1 MSETKRPLGITD
13 VVLRDAH
20 QSLFATRMRLDDML
34 PIADKLD
41 RVGFWSLE
49 SWGGATFDACIRYLG
64 EDPWERI
71 RALKEAMPNTPQQ
84 MLLRG
89 QNLLGYRH
97 YADDVVDR
105 FVERARTNGVDVFRV
120 FDAMND
126 PRNLERAIKAVRK
139 SGGHAQGTISYTV
152 SPVHTLDSW
161 VELAETVA
169 DMGADSLAIKDMAGL
184 LAPYDAFE
192 LVSRL
197 KKALSIPIHMQC
209 HATTGMSTATILKAV
224 EAGIDNVD
232 TAISSMSMTYGHS
245 PTESVVA
252 ILKGTERDTNLDLEL
267 LEDIAGYFREVR
279 KKYAAFEGSLKG
291 IDSRILVAQVPG
303 GMLTNMEGQLKEQ
316 GAGDKLDDVLAEI
329 PRVREDLGF
338 IPLVTPTSQIV
349 GTQAVMNVMMGERYK
364 SISKEVQALLKGEY
378 GSAPAPFNK
387 ELQSRVLEGG
397 EPITC
402 RPADLLE
409 PEMERL
415 AAELKEKAKADGI
428 RLAEGEREID
438 DVLTYAL
445 FPQIGLKFL
454 KNRDNPDAFEPV
466 PQAPGK
472 ETSKA
477 SLPVA
482 SREGAAEGKVPAQA
496 SAPTGPETYTV
507 KVNGKQYVVEVA
519 EGGEI
524 GAVTE
529 QTGQPAAQPAG
540 SAPASS
546 GATIAAPLAGN
557 IFKVNVRPGDTVKE
571 GDVVII
577 LEAMKMETEV
587 RAASAGTVS
596 EVKVGEGDSV
606 TVGDTLIVL

>member
-1 MSETKRPLGITD
+1 MSETNRPLGITD

-34 PIADKLD
+34 PIAEKLD

-105 FVERARTNGVDVFRV
+105 FVERAKTNGVDVFRV

-139 SGGHAQGTISYTV
+139 VGGHAQGTISYTV

-161 VELAETVA
+161 VELAETIA

-184 LAPYDAFE
+184 LAPYDAYE
-192 LVSRL
+192 LVTRL

-209 HATTGMSTATILKAV
+209 HATTGMSTAAILKAV

-279 KKYAAFEGSLKG
+279 KKYAAFEGSLRG

-303 GMLTNMEGQLKEQ
+303 GMLTNMESQLKEQ

-378 GSAPAPFNK
+378 GAAPAPFNK

-409 PEMERL
+409 AEMDRL
-415 AAELKEKAKADGI
+415 AAELKEKAKAEGI

-454 KNRDNPDAFEPV
+454 KNRDNPDAFEPA
-466 PQAPGK
+466 PQAPGQ
-472 ETSKA
+472 EA

-482 SREGAAEGKVPAQA
+482 APQGEGKLPATRA
-496 SAPTGPETYTV
+496 AAPAGPETYTV

-524 GAVTE
+524 GAVQE
-529 QTGQPAAQPAG
+529 QAQPQAA
-540 SAPASS
+540 APAASS
-546 GATIAAPLAGN
+546 GATITAPLAGN
-557 IFKVNVRPGDTVKE
+557 IFKVNVRPGDSVQE

-587 RAASAGTVS
+587 RAASSGTVS

-606 TVGDTLIVL
+606 AVGDTLIVL